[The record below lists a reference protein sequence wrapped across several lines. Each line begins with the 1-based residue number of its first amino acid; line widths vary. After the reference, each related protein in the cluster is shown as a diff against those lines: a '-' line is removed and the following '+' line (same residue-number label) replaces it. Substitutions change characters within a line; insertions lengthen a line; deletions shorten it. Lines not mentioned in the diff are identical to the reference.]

1 MFKVNNKIPKR
12 RHWPCSS
19 VSIVNF
25 QQVVGKLMIEFTQ
38 KRVACASE

>member
-1 MFKVNNKIPKR
+1 MFKVNNKILKR

-25 QQVVGKLMIEFTQ
+25 EQVVGNLMIEFTQ
-38 KRVACASE
+38 KMVACASE

>member
-19 VSIVNF
+19 VAIVNF
-25 QQVVGKLMIEFTQ
+25 ELVVGNLMIEFTQ
-38 KRVACASE
+38 KRVAYASE